1 VSAQEVLEQYLVAS
15 FGDRE
20 GKIVAGEIRDTLRAA
35 GYVVV
40 KVPRVTV
47 PTDDT
52 YTIEERW
59 YCEGWNACRT
69 AMLSAAEGD
78 AP

>member
-1 VSAQEVLEQYLVAS
+1 MSAQEVLEQYLVAS
-15 FGDRE
+15 FGDKE

-40 KVPRVTV
+40 PRE
-47 PTDDT
+47 PTPGMLAAGIGVKFT
-52 YTIEERW
+52 LNKWR
-59 YCEGWNACRT
+59 

>member
-40 KVPRVTV
+40 PRF
-47 PTDDT
+47 PTPKMLAAGIGVKFTLDK
-52 YTIEERW
+52 
-59 YCEGWNACRT
+59 WN